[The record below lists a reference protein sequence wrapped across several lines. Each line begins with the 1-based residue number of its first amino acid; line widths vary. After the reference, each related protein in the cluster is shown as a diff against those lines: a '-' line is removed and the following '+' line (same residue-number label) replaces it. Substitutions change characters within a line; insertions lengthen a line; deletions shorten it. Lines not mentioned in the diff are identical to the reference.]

1 MRRAFAPAS
10 LFVVLAAL
18 VLIGCSD
25 PVAPTVTGPELRYD
39 ANGAT
44 ADTADP
50 TATGAVAWYLD
61 NSDTTPNAGYYT
73 GDGTYGSHPA
83 ETRPWR

>member
-1 MRRAFAPAS
+1 MKRAFAPAS

-18 VLIGCSD
+18 VLIECSD
-25 PVAPTVTGPELRYD
+25 PVAPTVTGPEPRYD

-50 TATGAVAWYLD
+50 TATG
-61 NSDTTPNAGYYT
+61 
-73 GDGTYGSHPA
+73 DGTYGSQPV